1 MDLKPATEELAGRI
15 EAVIPESMR
24 VRGRVQ
30 FIDKGTLPKDY
41 KKIDDRRK
49 WD

>member
-1 MDLKPATEELAGRI
+1 
-15 EAVIPESMR
+15 VSMR
-24 VRGRVQ
+24 VRGNVK
-30 FIDKGTLPKDY
+30 FIERGTLPKDC